1 MLPEDSPLAKRF
13 VDQSAS
19 LIPKAMVITFS
30 WNSHERCRWNPKD
43 GGYSQ
48 WVSSLV
54 AHEDHLCHR
63 SPLELYEIRG
73 VLGVF

>member
-1 MLPEDSPLAKRF
+1 MKGVPVGIQKMEVIANGSP
-13 VDQSAS
+13 
-19 LIPKAMVITFS
+19 P
-30 WNSHERCRWNPKD
+30 
-43 GGYSQ
+43 
-48 WVSSLV
+48 LV